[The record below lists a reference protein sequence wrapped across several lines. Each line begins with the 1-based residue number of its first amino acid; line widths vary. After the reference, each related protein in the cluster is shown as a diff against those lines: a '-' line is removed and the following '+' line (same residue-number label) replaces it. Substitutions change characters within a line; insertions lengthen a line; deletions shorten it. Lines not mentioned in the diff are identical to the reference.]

1 MPHELGIIQLIKQE
15 KCRCEE
21 KNIIKTELNKIV
33 NGHTIGEISESK
45 N

>member
-1 MPHELGIIQLIKQE
+1 MKPYNADVK
-15 KCRCEE
+15 

-33 NGHTIGEISESK
+33 NRHTIGEISESK